1 VTICAFCESKAEST
15 IDGLAL
21 CRECSS
27 KPEGELGKLK
37 WDRQIRAGLHREI
50 LASTARANAAS
61 RVLSAIMGDIPSG
74 LPQPDGTQRIQNAAH
89 ALAAARNAVM
99 QAHSRLD
106 EFLAS
111 GVVPGDWKPGGP
123 A

>member
-1 VTICAFCESKAEST
+1 VTICAFCESEAEVV
-15 IDGLAL
+15 IDGVPL
-21 CRECSS
+21 CRECSGR
-27 KPEGELGKLK
+27 PESEIGRLK
-37 WDRQIRAGLHREI
+37 AAREIRAALHQEV

-61 RVLSAIMGDIPSG
+61 EELSAIMGDIPSG
-74 LPQPDGTQRIQNAAH
+74 LPHPDGTQRIQNAAH

-106 EFLAS
+106 EFLARD
-111 GVVPGDWKPGGP
+111 VVSGDWKPNGT